1 MEWLLDWSMQFMES
15 LSGITSLIGIAAFVL
30 TALSLYTI
38 AKRRGI
44 KKPWLAW
51 VPVLNVWILGS
62 IADQYRYVS
71 KGEVKNRRKVLLGLN
86 IATAAIML
94 VLFVLLIW
102 MVVELML
109 AAGGTLMGWLGML
122 ESGDVDAIMQ
132 IADKVF
138 LPAILMAL
146 TALPLII
153 VVITSAVYYWI
164 AMYDVFLSCDPA
176 NSVIYLLASIFGGFV
191 LEGIECIFLM
201 IVREK
206 DLGMPPRKDQVIE
219 EAQPLPEEELN

>member
-1 MEWLLDWSMQFMES
+1 MEFLEWSLQITEG
-15 LSGITSLIGIAAFVL
+15 LNTVTSLIGIAVFVL

-44 KKPWLAW
+44 KKAWLAW

-86 IATAAIML
+86 IATAAILL

-122 ESGDVDAIMQ
+122 ESGDIDAIMQ
-132 IADKVF
+132 IASTIA
-138 LPAILMAL
+138 LPAIIMGLM
-146 TALPLII
+146 ALPLII
-153 VVITSAVYYWI
+153 IVITTAVYYWI
-164 AMYDVFLSCDPA
+164 AMYDVFQSCDPA
-176 NSVIYLLASIFGGFV
+176 NAVIYLVASIVGGFV
-191 LEGIECIFLM
+191 VEGVGCIFLM
-201 IVREK
+201 ICREK
-206 DLGMPPRKDQVIE
+206 DLGMPPRK
-219 EAQPLPEEELN
+219 PGL

>member
-1 MEWLLDWSMQFMES
+1 MEWLLDWSMQITEN
-15 LSGITSLIGIAAFVL
+15 LSGFTSLIGIAAFVL
-30 TALSLYTI
+30 TALALYTI

-51 VPVLNVWILGS
+51 VPVLNVWTLGS

-71 KGEVKNRRKVLLGLN
+71 KGEVKNRRKALLGLN
-86 IATAAIML
+86 IAAAAIIL
-94 VLFVLLIW
+94 VMFVLAIW
-102 MVVELML
+102 VVVELMF

-122 ESGDVDAIMQ
+122 ESGDMDAIIQ
-132 IADKVF
+132 VADKIV
-138 LPAILMAL
+138 LPAILMVL

-153 VVITSAVYYWI
+153 IVITSTVYYWI
-164 AMYDVFLSCDPA
+164 AMYDVFLSCDPGNA
-176 NSVIYLLASIFGGFV
+176 VVYLLVSIFGGFV

-201 IVREK
+201 ICREK

-219 EAQPLPEEELN
+219 EAQPLPDEELN

>member
-1 MEWLLDWSMQFMES
+1 MEWLLDWSMQITEN
-15 LSGITSLIGIAAFVL
+15 LSGFTSLIGIAAFVL

-71 KGEVKNRRKVLLGLN
+71 KGEVKNRRKALLGLN

-109 AAGGTLMGWLGML
+109 AAGGTLMGWLKVF
-122 ESGDVDAIMQ
+122 ETGDMDAIMQ
-132 IADKVF
+132 VLDKVL

-146 TALPLII
+146 TGLALTI
-153 VVITSAVYYWI
+153 VFVTAEVYYWI

-219 EAQPLPEEELN
+219 EAQPLPDEELN